1 VMRPVRLGLL
11 AALLAAFLAPAAA
24 MAQKKGDAGP
34 YNAAQLKRGAAEG
47 ADAAQ
52 AAGINCQVAGAAW
65 VGSTKEDKK
74 TNTPERNLY
83 EVACTGSMGF
93 MVQVDKGGAAMPFS
107 CLESM
112 SGAACKMA
120 ENQNSVALFQQAL
133 AKNGATCDVAN
144 VRLIGQVP
152 TAQAVYME
160 ALCKQGTGYVV
171 KTSMPLDL
179 AKPIKA
185 EDCLIYDIAETNVKC
200 TLADKAARLLIV
212 DKFASAAAPAV
223 ACTLKDRRFIGP
235 LKDGTIAYEAACDT
249 GKGYVLKVDSKGSV
263 ASIECAKA
271 PTLCELS
278 DARQAMTEQAGLYTN
293 LAKAAGSSC
302 VVESY
307 AVFPPQAGQ
316 EVLELTCKDG
326 SEVVG
331 VFPARGAGKVYDC
344 GHALVAGFRCAP
356 GKLDYSPLT
365 ADLKK
370 LGKADCVVSEVQ
382 LRAKSSK
389 GNPQIEV
396 ACADGLPGYVVEYKD
411 PATPLEAL
419 GCALAGCGLE
429 ANKKKK
435 G

>member
-1 VMRPVRLGLL
+1 MMRPVRLGLL
-11 AALLAAFLAPAAA
+11 AALLAAFFAPAAA
-24 MAQKKGDAGP
+24 MAQKAPAGA

-47 ADAAQ
+47 PAAVQ
-52 AAGINCQVAGAAW
+52 AAGISCQVSGAAW

-93 MVQVDKGGAAMPFS
+93 MVQVDKSGPAMPFS

-133 AKNGATCDVAN
+133 TKNGAACDVAN

-160 ALCKQGTGYVV
+160 ASCKQGGGYVV

-179 AKPIKA
+179 NKPMKA

-200 TLADKAARLLIV
+200 TLADKATRLLVV
-212 DKFASAAAPAV
+212 DRFAAAATPKID
-223 ACTLKDRRFIGP
+223 CTVKDRRFIGP
-235 LKDGTIAYEAACDT
+235 LKDGTVAYEAACDG
-249 GKGYVLKVDSKGSV
+249 GKGFVLKVDTKG
-263 ASIECAKA
+263 AATALECAKA

-278 DARQAMTEQAGLYTN
+278 DARLAMTEQAGLYTN

-370 LGKADCVVSEVQ
+370 LGKTDCNVSEVQ

-389 GNPQIEV
+389 GLPQIEV

-411 PATPLEAL
+411 PATPSEAL
-419 GCALAGCGLE
+419 GCNLVGCTLA
-429 ANKKKK
+429 ANNKKK